1 MKLVVKAVIYGL
13 LLVLAVSYFLPF
25 YWMVSS
31 ALKDDVQVFRV
42 PPVWVPNPAYWRNFW
57 DAWNADT
64 FNLYLFNTIFLYA
77 IPLTIGVTMSS
88 AFVAYGFARIQWPGR
103 NLLFALCI
111 ATMMIP
117 DQVTLV
123 PLFVIFKQLGWLNTY
138 LPLVMPGY
146 FGSAYFI
153 FMLRQFYTSVP
164 QELSDAARI
173 DGCSELGIFGRI
185 MLPLVKPA
193 LAVVALFAFMGAWNE
208 YLGPL
213 IYLNRQE
220 LFPLALGI
228 GHLRANVGQIGNV
241 KFAYPYLMAASTL
254 VTLPIILAFF
264 FAQRTFIEGISLTG
278 IKG

>member
-1 MKLVVKAVIYGL
+1 MKFVVKVVIYGL

-25 YWMVSS
+25 YWMFSS

-42 PPVWVPNPAYWRNFW
+42 PPVWVPSPAFWRNFW

-64 FNLYLFNTIFLYA
+64 FNLYLFNTVFLYA
-77 IPLTIGVTMSS
+77 LPLTIGVTLSS
-88 AFVAYGFARIQWPGR
+88 AFVAYGFARVQWPGR
-103 NLLFALCI
+103 NILFALCI
-111 ATMMIP
+111 GTMMIP

-123 PLFVIFKQLGWLNTY
+123 PLFVIFKGLGWLNTY
-138 LPLVMPGY
+138 LPLVAPGY

-153 FMLRQFYTSVP
+153 FMLRQFYTGIP

-173 DGCSELGIFGRI
+173 DGCSELGIFGRV

-193 LAVVALFAFMGAWNE
+193 LAVVALFTFMGAWNE

-254 VTLPIILAFF
+254 VTLPIIIAFF
-264 FAQRTFIEGISLTG
+264 FTQRTFIEGISLTG

>member
-103 NLLFALCI
+103 NLLFALC
-111 ATMMIP
+111 THSYP
-117 DQVTLV
+117 
-123 PLFVIFKQLGWLNTY
+123 
-138 LPLVMPGY
+138 
-146 FGSAYFI
+146 SA
-153 FMLRQFYTSVP
+153 
-164 QELSDAARI
+164 
-173 DGCSELGIFGRI
+173 
-185 MLPLVKPA
+185 
-193 LAVVALFAFMGAWNE
+193 
-208 YLGPL
+208 
-213 IYLNRQE
+213 
-220 LFPLALGI
+220 
-228 GHLRANVGQIGNV
+228 
-241 KFAYPYLMAASTL
+241 
-254 VTLPIILAFF
+254 
-264 FAQRTFIEGISLTG
+264 
-278 IKG
+278 